1 MFPQE
6 FLERLRVQLGDAEY
20 RAFLSA
26 SERPRWAG
34 LRLNSLKTAA
44 PPDLSRFCLE
54 PVPWAPNGFYCDPS
68 QRPGLSPYHDAG
80 LYYLQEP
87 SAMAPAT
94 LLDVRP
100 GLTGLDLCAAP
111 GGKSTQIAS
120 YLCGEGLLISN
131 EIHPKRALA
140 LSSNLER
147 LGVSNALILNEHPQR
162 LAERFPEA
170 FDRVLVD
177 APCSGEGMFRK
188 EEAASADWSRELVSM
203 CARRQLEILESA
215 SRMLRSGGRLV
226 YSTCTFSAEENEGVI
241 SAFLKTHP
249 DFHVAAADGHWFSP
263 GRPDWVDAPAPG
275 LDRTFRLWPHHL
287 AGEGHFAAVLERD
300 GDGPAMPM
308 APPAAAQMPQE
319 LRAFCDAA
327 GTPLPAGRLL
337 SFGGRLWMA
346 PPALPDVSGLK
357 VLRAGLELGEVRKGR
372 FIPAHAWAMWL
383 HDAGST
389 ADYPADSAEIASY
402 LAGEAIPGSQTGWTL
417 LKVDGL
423 SLGWVKGSGGIL
435 KNHRPKG
442 LRRMVKRENL

>member
-1 MFPQE
+1 MKFDMHCHTKE
-6 FLERLRVQLGDAEY
+6 GSMDGKVMIEEY
-20 RAFLSA
+20 ICA
-26 SERPRWAG
+26 
-34 LRLNSLKTAA
+34 LKKK
-44 PPDLSRFCLE
+44 
-54 PVPWAPNGFYCDPS
+54 GF
-68 QRPGLSPYHDAG
+68 
-80 LYYLQEP
+80 
-87 SAMAPAT
+87 
-94 LLDVRP
+94 
-100 GLTGLDLCAAP
+100 
-111 GGKSTQIAS
+111 GG
-120 YLCGEGLLISN
+120 
-131 EIHPKRALA
+131 
-140 LSSNLER
+140 
-147 LGVSNALILNEHPQR
+147 
-162 LAERFPEA
+162 
-170 FDRVLVD
+170 
-177 APCSGEGMFRK
+177 M
-188 EEAASADWSRELVSM
+188 LVSDHNSYDGYREWKKSIKGK
-203 CARRQLEILESA
+203 AHQDFI
-215 SRMLRSGGRLV
+215 V
-226 YSTCTFSAEENEGVI
+226 
-241 SAFLKTHP
+241 LK
-249 DFHVAAADGHWFSP
+249 G
-263 GRPDWVDAPAPG
+263 
-275 LDRTFRLWPHHL
+275 LWPHHL